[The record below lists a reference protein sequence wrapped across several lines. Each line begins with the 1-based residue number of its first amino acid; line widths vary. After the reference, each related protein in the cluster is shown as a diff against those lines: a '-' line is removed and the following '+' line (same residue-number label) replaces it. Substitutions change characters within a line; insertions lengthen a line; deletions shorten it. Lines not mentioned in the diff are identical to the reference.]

1 MKAVSSSSLFCTVI
15 QLTQKIR
22 EVCWIIRRSGS
33 ASSINT
39 VPLMIYLLAFHLAAI
54 PDIICSPKT
63 AFLCTQM
70 CTLDLFRHDSVFYG
84 PSPTFISGLFVL
96 CMLLRLPVLD
106 LSCFYSG
113 RLLVHISKI
122 LKLVFKSWSDW
133 IYPALRQLLLLFH
146 HISPDLHKILL
157 SIILRSPLI
166 FFFCS
171 RNVTELKF
179 SISEKKIV

>member
-33 ASSINT
+33 ASSINDLP
-39 VPLMIYLLAFHLAAI
+39 VSLPSCCYSWHYLQPQDSF
-54 PDIICSPKT
+54 
-63 AFLCTQM
+63 F

-146 HISPDLHKILL
+146 HISPDLHKILH

-166 FFFCS
+166 FFFC
-171 RNVTELKF
+171 
-179 SISEKKIV
+179 